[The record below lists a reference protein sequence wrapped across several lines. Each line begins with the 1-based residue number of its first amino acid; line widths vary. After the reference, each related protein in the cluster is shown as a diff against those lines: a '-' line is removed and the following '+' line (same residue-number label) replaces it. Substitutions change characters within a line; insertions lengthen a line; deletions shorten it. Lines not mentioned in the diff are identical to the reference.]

1 MTDKELFKKIKVWL
15 YTIPY
20 DVDIDSEMMNQ
31 INLRIGDEVEPKT
44 DKEKFIQ
51 FWSPTIG
58 LEEAEKSWE
67 EKLKE
72 SVKKSHMIA
81 SDIGGYISQIDGS
94 WIESRSKHRD
104 HLKRHGMVELG
115 NDVPMKQKQVEIQD
129 NRVRKERI
137 AQQVYE
143 KLRYK

>member
-1 MTDKELFKKIKVWL
+1 MLVKVKHNCILCNQEVEEYDRSQMSDKEYYLTFWKYELGTPEAEEAWKIK
-15 YTIPY
+15 
-20 DVDIDSEMMNQ
+20 
-31 INLRIGDEVEPKT
+31 
-44 DKEKFIQ
+44 
-51 FWSPTIG
+51 
-58 LEEAEKSWE
+58 
-67 EKLKE
+67 E
-72 SVKKSHMIA
+72 SMTKRQAPMIA